1 MGRPFKLSEPEDV
14 HGVKTKFLLRP
25 IKVFCCAG
33 QPLRLHPLASG
44 SSRPESAL
52 AQEFPIQAEWMTR
65 GAFRSLPASI
75 DKRPSPEEL
84 LRRAEA
90 EERRARRGRL
100 KVFLG
105 YASRVG
111 KSFRMLDEGRRRS
124 ERGEDVVV
132 AAIQFPLTP
141 DLEALMAR
149 LEYIPA
155 LKETYA
161 GKEYEVLNVAAI
173 FRRHPRVCLVD
184 ELAYDNPPGTRN
196 PKRWQDVD
204 NILDQGISVIT
215 AVNLQHIEQ
224 QQDAVERIT
233 GKRARQTVP
242 ERFLRSADEIVLVDA
257 AVDDMMQRAGTRE
270 LVDVRQ
276 LSELRELALLLA
288 ADVVDGQLEN
298 YLRSNGVELR
308 WGSQERIL
316 VCVTPRSDAG
326 AMLRSG
332 RRNADR
338 FHGTLLVCYVRQS
351 GLGAKDR
358 ATIDANLGL
367 ALELEA
373 DVHVLEGLDPI
384 TAIIRFAR
392 EQRVTQIFVGHS
404 VPNRWK
410 EMWSRS
416 PVDRLLRA
424 ATDIDVRIFPH
435 PQTS

>member
-1 MGRPFKLSEPEDV
+1 M
-14 HGVKTKFLLRP
+14 
-25 IKVFCCAG
+25 
-33 QPLRLHPLASG
+33 
-44 SSRPESAL
+44 
-52 AQEFPIQAEWMTR
+52 
-65 GAFRSLPASI
+65 PASP
-75 DKRPSPEEL
+75 DQRPSPEEL
-84 LRRAEA
+84 LRRVQA
-90 EERRARRGRL
+90 EERRSRRGRL

-111 KSFRMLDEGRRRS
+111 KSFRMLDEGRRRR

-141 DLEALMAR
+141 DLEALMANMP
-149 LEYIPA
+149 YIPV

-161 GKEYEVLNVAAI
+161 GKEYEVLDVASI

-204 NILDQGISVIT
+204 NILDQGISVIS
-215 AVNLQHIEQ
+215 AVNLQHIEE

-233 GKRARQTVP
+233 GKRPRQTVP

-257 AVDDMMQRAGTRE
+257 AVDDMMQRASS
-270 LVDVRQ
+270 LDPVDMRRR

-288 ADVVDGQLEN
+288 ADVIDGQLEN
-298 YLRSNGVELR
+298 YLRSNGVALR

-338 FHGTLLVCYVRQS
+338 FHGNLLVCYVRQTALS
-351 GLGAKDR
+351 SKDQ
-358 ATIDANLGL
+358 ATMDANLSL
-367 ALELEA
+367 ARELEA
-373 DVHVLEGLDPI
+373 DVQVLEGSDPI
-384 TAIIRFAR
+384 GAIIRFAR
-392 EQRVTQIFVGHS
+392 EQKVTQIFVGHS
-404 VPNRWK
+404 APDRWK

-416 PVDRLLRA
+416 PVDRLIKA
-424 ATDIDVRIFPH
+424 ATDIDIRIFPH

>member
-1 MGRPFKLSEPEDV
+1 
-14 HGVKTKFLLRP
+14 
-25 IKVFCCAG
+25 
-33 QPLRLHPLASG
+33 
-44 SSRPESAL
+44 
-52 AQEFPIQAEWMTR
+52 
-65 GAFRSLPASI
+65 LPASI

-84 LRRAEA
+84 LRRVQA

-111 KSFRMLDEGRRRS
+111 KSFRMLDEGRRRK

-141 DLEALMAR
+141 DLESLMAT
-149 LEYIPA
+149 LEYIPV

-161 GKEYEVLNVAAI
+161 GNEYEVLNVAAI

-215 AVNLQHIEQ
+215 AVNLQHIEEH
-224 QQDAVERIT
+224 QDAVERIT

-288 ADVVDGQLEN
+288 ADVIDGQLEN

-338 FHGTLLVCYVRQS
+338 FHGNLLVCYVRQS
-351 GLGAKDR
+351 GLSVKDQ
-358 ATIDANLGL
+358 ATMDANLAL

-373 DVHVLEGLDPI
+373 DVHVLDGSDPI
-384 TAIIRFAR
+384 AAIIRFAR
-392 EQRVTQIFVGHS
+392 AQKVTQIFVGHS
-404 VPNRWK
+404 APDRWK

-416 PVDRLLRA
+416 PVDRLIRA

-435 PQTS
+435 PQKP

>member
-1 MGRPFKLSEPEDV
+1 MDV
-14 HGVKTKFLLRP
+14 TG
-25 IKVFCCAG
+25 
-33 QPLRLHPLASG
+33 
-44 SSRPESAL
+44 ES
-52 AQEFPIQAEWMTR
+52 
-65 GAFRSLPASI
+65 RSLPASI

-84 LRRAEA
+84 LRRVQA

-111 KSFRMLDEGRRRS
+111 KSFRMLDEGRRRK

-141 DLEALMAR
+141 DLETLMAT
-149 LEYIPA
+149 LEYIPV

-161 GKEYEVLNVAAI
+161 GNEYEVMNVASI

-184 ELAYDNPPGTRN
+184 ELAYDNPPGSRN

-215 AVNLQHIEQ
+215 AVNLQHIEE
-224 QQDAVERIT
+224 QQDAVEAIT

-257 AVDDMMQRAGTRE
+257 AVDDMVRRAGSRE
-270 LVDVRQ
+270 PADLRRQ

-288 ADVVDGQLEN
+288 ADVIDGQLEN

-338 FHGTLLVCYVRQS
+338 FHGNLLVCYVRQS
-351 GLGAKDR
+351 GLSAKDQ
-358 ATIDANLGL
+358 ATMDANLAL
-367 ALELEA
+367 AIQLEA
-373 DVHVLEGLDPI
+373 DVHVLEGSDPI
-384 TAIIRFAR
+384 GAIIRFAR

-404 VPNRWK
+404 APDRWK

-416 PVDRLLRA
+416 PVDRLIRA

-435 PQTS
+435 PQTV

>member
-1 MGRPFKLSEPEDV
+1 MGEPFKLSEPEGA

-25 IKVFCCAG
+25 ISFFVD
-33 QPLRLHPLASG
+33 
-44 SSRPESAL
+44 SSRHPAGRLGDGSL
-52 AQEFPIQAEWMTR
+52 AHEFPMRAEWMTR
-65 GAFRSLPASI
+65 GVSRSLPASI

-84 LRRAEA
+84 LRRVQA

-111 KSFRMLDEGRRRS
+111 KSFRMLDEGRRRK

-141 DLEALMAR
+141 DLEALMAT
-149 LEYIPA
+149 LEFIPT
-155 LKETYA
+155 LKEVYA
-161 GKEYEVLNVAAI
+161 GNEYEVLNVAAI

-204 NILDQGISVIT
+204 NILDQGTSVIT
-215 AVNLQHIEQ
+215 AVNLQHIEEH
-224 QQDAVERIT
+224 QDAVERIT

-270 LVDVRQ
+270 LVDLRR

-288 ADVVDGQLEN
+288 ADVIDGQLEN
-298 YLRSNGVELR
+298 YLRSHGVELR

-332 RRNADR
+332 RRNANR
-338 FHGTLLVCYVRQS
+338 FHGNLLVCYVRQS
-351 GLGAKDR
+351 GLGAKDQ
-358 ATIDANLGL
+358 ATMDANLAL

-373 DVHVLEGLDPI
+373 DVHVLEGADPI
-384 TAIIRFAR
+384 AAIIRFAR

-404 VPNRWK
+404 APDRWK
-410 EMWSRS
+410 EIWSLS
-416 PVDRLLRA
+416 PVDRLIRA

-435 PQTS
+435 PQTP

>member
-1 MGRPFKLSEPEDV
+1 M
-14 HGVKTKFLLRP
+14 
-25 IKVFCCAG
+25 
-33 QPLRLHPLASG
+33 
-44 SSRPESAL
+44 
-52 AQEFPIQAEWMTR
+52 
-65 GAFRSLPASI
+65 PASI
-75 DKRPSPEEL
+75 DRRPNPEEL
-84 LRRAEA
+84 LRRVQA

-111 KSFRMLDEGRRRS
+111 KSFRMLDEGRRRK

-132 AAIQFPLTP
+132 ASIQFPLTP
-141 DLEALMAR
+141 DLEALMAT
-149 LEYIPA
+149 LEYIPV
-155 LKETYA
+155 LKEAYA
-161 GKEYEVLNVAAI
+161 GNEYEVLNVAEI

-215 AVNLQHIEQ
+215 AVNLQHIEEH
-224 QQDAVERIT
+224 QDAVERIT

-257 AVDDMMQRAGTRE
+257 AVDDMMKRAGTRE
-270 LVDVRQ
+270 LVDLRR

-288 ADVVDGQLEN
+288 ADVIDGQLEN
-298 YLRSNGVELR
+298 YLQSNGVELR

-316 VCVTPRSDAG
+316 VCVTPRSDAA

-338 FHGTLLVCYVRQS
+338 FHGNLLVCYVRQS
-351 GLGAKDR
+351 GLAPKDQ
-358 ATIDANLGL
+358 ATMDANL
-367 ALELEA
+367 AMAREMEA

-384 TAIIRFAR
+384 AAIIRFAR
-392 EQRVTQIFVGHS
+392 EQKVTQIFVGHS
-404 VPNRWK
+404 APDRWK
-410 EMWSRS
+410 ELWSRS
-416 PVDRLLRA
+416 PVDRLIRA

>member
-1 MGRPFKLSEPEDV
+1 MR
-14 HGVKTKFLLRP
+14 
-25 IKVFCCAG
+25 
-33 QPLRLHPLASG
+33 
-44 SSRPESAL
+44 
-52 AQEFPIQAEWMTR
+52 AEWMTR
-65 GAFRSLPASI
+65 GVSRSLPASI

-84 LRRAEA
+84 LRRVQA

-111 KSFRMLDEGRRRS
+111 KSFRMLDEGRRRK

-141 DLEALMAR
+141 DLEALMAT
-149 LEYIPA
+149 LEFIPT
-155 LKETYA
+155 LKEVYA
-161 GKEYEVLNVAAI
+161 GNEYEVLNVAAI

-204 NILDQGISVIT
+204 NILDQGTSVIT
-215 AVNLQHIEQ
+215 AVNLQHIEEH
-224 QQDAVERIT
+224 QDAVERIT

-270 LVDVRQ
+270 LVDLRR

-288 ADVVDGQLEN
+288 ADVIDGQLEN
-298 YLRSNGVELR
+298 YLRSHGVELR

-332 RRNADR
+332 RRNANR
-338 FHGTLLVCYVRQS
+338 FHGNLLVCYVRQS
-351 GLGAKDR
+351 GLGAKDQ
-358 ATIDANLGL
+358 ATMDANLAL

-373 DVHVLEGLDPI
+373 DVHVLEGADPI
-384 TAIIRFAR
+384 AAIIRFAR

-404 VPNRWK
+404 APDRWK
-410 EMWSRS
+410 ELWSLS
-416 PVDRLLRA
+416 PVDRLIRA

-435 PQTS
+435 PQTP

>member
-1 MGRPFKLSEPEDV
+1 
-14 HGVKTKFLLRP
+14 
-25 IKVFCCAG
+25 
-33 QPLRLHPLASG
+33 
-44 SSRPESAL
+44 
-52 AQEFPIQAEWMTR
+52 
-65 GAFRSLPASI
+65 LPASI
-75 DKRPSPEEL
+75 DRRPNPEEL
-84 LRRAEA
+84 LRRVQA

-111 KSFRMLDEGRRRS
+111 KSFRMLDEGRRRK

-132 AAIQFPLTP
+132 ASIQFPLTP
-141 DLEALMAR
+141 DLEALMAT
-149 LEYIPA
+149 LEYIPV
-155 LKETYA
+155 LKEAYA
-161 GKEYEVLNVAAI
+161 GNEYEVLNVAEI

-215 AVNLQHIEQ
+215 AVNLQHIEEH
-224 QQDAVERIT
+224 QDAVERIT

-257 AVDDMMQRAGTRE
+257 AVDDMMKRAGTRE
-270 LVDVRQ
+270 LVDLRR

-288 ADVVDGQLEN
+288 ADVIDGQLEN
-298 YLRSNGVELR
+298 YLQSNGVELR

-316 VCVTPRSDAG
+316 VCVTPRSDAA

-338 FHGTLLVCYVRQS
+338 FHGNLLVCYVRQS
-351 GLGAKDR
+351 GLAPKDQ
-358 ATIDANLGL
+358 ATMDANL
-367 ALELEA
+367 AMAREMEA

-384 TAIIRFAR
+384 AAIIRFAR
-392 EQRVTQIFVGHS
+392 EQKVTQIFVGHS
-404 VPNRWK
+404 APDRWK
-410 EMWSRS
+410 ELWSRS
-416 PVDRLLRA
+416 PVDRLIRA

>member
-1 MGRPFKLSEPEDV
+1 M
-14 HGVKTKFLLRP
+14 
-25 IKVFCCAG
+25 
-33 QPLRLHPLASG
+33 
-44 SSRPESAL
+44 
-52 AQEFPIQAEWMTR
+52 
-65 GAFRSLPASI
+65 PASI
-75 DKRPSPEEL
+75 DRRPSPDEL
-84 LRRAEA
+84 LRRVQDY
-90 EERRARRGRL
+90 ERRARRGRL

-111 KSFRMLDEGRRRS
+111 KSFRMLDEGRRRK

-141 DLEALMAR
+141 DLEACMVR
-149 LEYIPA
+149 LPYIPPH
-155 LKETYA
+155 KEAYA
-161 GKEYEVLNVAAI
+161 GKEYEVLDVAAI

-184 ELAYDNPPGTRN
+184 ELAYDNPPGSRN

-215 AVNLQHIEQ
+215 AVNLQHIEE

-233 GKRARQTVP
+233 GKRVRQTVP

-257 AVDDMMQRAGTRE
+257 AVDDMLKRAASKE
-270 LVDVRQ
+270 PIDVRQ

-288 ADVVDGQLEN
+288 ADVVEGQLEN
-298 YLRSNGVELR
+298 YLRTQGVEMR
-308 WGSQERIL
+308 WGFQERIL

-351 GLGAKDR
+351 GLNPKDQ
-358 ATIDANLGL
+358 ATIDANLAL
-367 ALELEA
+367 ARELEA
-373 DVHVLEGLDPI
+373 DVQVLEGSDPI
-384 TAIIRFAR
+384 AAIMRFAR
-392 EQRVTQIFVGHS
+392 EQKVTQIFVGHS
-404 VPNRWK
+404 APDRWK

-416 PVDRLLRA
+416 PVDRIIRA

-435 PQTS
+435 LQTT

>member
-1 MGRPFKLSEPEDV
+1 
-14 HGVKTKFLLRP
+14 
-25 IKVFCCAG
+25 
-33 QPLRLHPLASG
+33 
-44 SSRPESAL
+44 
-52 AQEFPIQAEWMTR
+52 
-65 GAFRSLPASI
+65 LPASI

-84 LRRAEA
+84 LRRVQA

-111 KSFRMLDEGRRRS
+111 KSFRMLDEGRRRK
-124 ERGEDVVV
+124 ERGEDVIV

-141 DLEALMAR
+141 DLEAVMAK
-149 LEYIPA
+149 LEYIPV

-215 AVNLQHIEQ
+215 AINLQHIEEH
-224 QQDAVERIT
+224 QDAVERIT
-233 GKRARQTVP
+233 GKRARETVP

-257 AVDDMMQRAGTRE
+257 AVDDMMQRAGTRGPE
-270 LVDVRQ
+270 VLRL
-276 LSELRELALLLA
+276 LSELREQALLLA
-288 ADVVDGQLEN
+288 ADVIDGQLEN
-298 YLRSNGVELR
+298 YLQSNGVELR

-316 VCVTPRSDAG
+316 VCVTPRSDAA

-338 FHGTLLVCYVRQS
+338 FHGSLLVCYVRQA
-351 GLGAKDR
+351 GLGAKDK
-358 ATIDANLGL
+358 ATMDANLAL
-367 ALELEA
+367 AQELEA
-373 DVHVLEGLDPI
+373 DVHVLDCSDPI
-384 TAIIRFAR
+384 AAIIRFAR

-404 VPNRWK
+404 APDRWK

-416 PVDRLLRA
+416 PVDRLIKA
-424 ATDIDVRIFPH
+424 ATDIDIRIFPH

>member
-1 MGRPFKLSEPEDV
+1 MVDEEIRRTV
-14 HGVKTKFLLRP
+14 
-25 IKVFCCAG
+25 
-33 QPLRLHPLASG
+33 
-44 SSRPESAL
+44 
-52 AQEFPIQAEWMTR
+52 
-65 GAFRSLPASI
+65 PASI

-84 LRRAEA
+84 LRRVQA

-111 KSFRMLDEGRRRS
+111 KSFRMLDEGRRRK

-141 DLEALMAR
+141 DLEALMSAV
-149 LEYIPA
+149 EHIPP
-155 LKETYA
+155 LKEIYG
-161 GKEYEVLNVAAI
+161 GKEYEVLSVAAI

-184 ELAYDNPPGTRN
+184 ELAYDNPPGSRN

-215 AVNLQHIEQ
+215 AINLQHIEEM
-224 QQDAVERIT
+224 QDAVERIT
-233 GKRARQTVP
+233 CKRARQTVP

-257 AVDDMMQRAGTRE
+257 AVDDMMQRAGSCE
-270 LVDVRQ
+270 PIDVRR

-288 ADVVDGQLEN
+288 ADVIDGQLEN
-298 YLRSNGVELR
+298 YLRSNGVEVR

-338 FHGTLLVCYVRQS
+338 FHGNLLVCYVRQNA
-351 GLGAKDR
+351 LNTRDR
-358 ATIDANLGL
+358 ALMDSNL
-367 ALELEA
+367 ALAQQLHA
-373 DVHVLEGLDPI
+373 DVHVLEGSD
-384 TAIIRFAR
+384 AIGAIMRFAR

-404 VPNRWK
+404 APDRWK
-410 EMWSRS
+410 ELWSRS
-416 PVDRLLRA
+416 PVDRLIRA

-435 PQTS
+435 PETS

>member
-1 MGRPFKLSEPEDV
+1 
-14 HGVKTKFLLRP
+14 
-25 IKVFCCAG
+25 
-33 QPLRLHPLASG
+33 
-44 SSRPESAL
+44 
-52 AQEFPIQAEWMTR
+52 
-65 GAFRSLPASI
+65 LPASI
-75 DKRPSPEEL
+75 DKRPNPEEL
-84 LRRAEA
+84 LRRVQA
-90 EERRARRGRL
+90 EERRGRRGRL

-111 KSFRMLDEGRRRS
+111 KSFRMLDEGRRRR

-141 DLEALMAR
+141 DLEALMAT
-149 LEYIPA
+149 LEYIPV

-161 GKEYEVLNVAAI
+161 GKDYEVMNVAAI

-184 ELAYDNPPGTRN
+184 ELAYDNPPGSRN

-215 AVNLQHIEQ
+215 AINLQHIEE
-224 QQDAVERIT
+224 QQDAVERIA

-257 AVDDMMQRAGTRE
+257 AVDDMMKRASALE
-270 LVDVRQ
+270 PVDLRRR

-288 ADVVDGQLEN
+288 ADVIDGQLEN
-298 YLRSNGVELR
+298 YLRCNGVELR

-338 FHGTLLVCYVRQS
+338 FHGNLLVCYVRQS
-351 GLGAKDR
+351 GLSAKDQ
-358 ATIDANLGL
+358 ATMDANLAL
-367 ALELEA
+367 AAQLEA
-373 DVHVLEGLDPI
+373 DVHVLDCADPI
-384 TAIIRFAR
+384 AAIIHFAR
-392 EQRVTQIFVGHS
+392 EQKVTQIFVGHS
-404 VPNRWK
+404 APDRWK
-410 EMWSRS
+410 ELWSRS
-416 PVDRLLRA
+416 PVDRLIRA

-435 PQTS
+435 PQTL

>member
-1 MGRPFKLSEPEDV
+1 
-14 HGVKTKFLLRP
+14 
-25 IKVFCCAG
+25 
-33 QPLRLHPLASG
+33 
-44 SSRPESAL
+44 
-52 AQEFPIQAEWMTR
+52 
-65 GAFRSLPASI
+65 LPASI
-75 DKRPSPEEL
+75 DRRPNPEEL
-84 LRRAEA
+84 LRRVQA

-111 KSFRMLDEGRRRS
+111 KSFRMLDEGRRRK

-132 AAIQFPLTP
+132 ASIQFPLTP
-141 DLEALMAR
+141 DLEALMAT
-149 LEYIPA
+149 LEYSPV
-155 LKETYA
+155 LKEAYA
-161 GKEYEVLNVAAI
+161 GNEYEVLNVAEI

-215 AVNLQHIEQ
+215 AVNLQHIEEH
-224 QQDAVERIT
+224 QDAVERIT

-257 AVDDMMQRAGTRE
+257 AVDDMMKRAGTRE
-270 LVDVRQ
+270 LVDLRR

-288 ADVVDGQLEN
+288 ADVIDGQLEN
-298 YLRSNGVELR
+298 YLQSNGVELR

-316 VCVTPRSDAG
+316 VCVTPRSDAA

-338 FHGTLLVCYVRQS
+338 FHGNLLVCYVRQS
-351 GLGAKDR
+351 GLAPKDQ
-358 ATIDANLGL
+358 ATMDANL
-367 ALELEA
+367 AMAREMEA

-384 TAIIRFAR
+384 AAIIRFAR
-392 EQRVTQIFVGHS
+392 EQKVTQIFVGHS
-404 VPNRWK
+404 APDRWK
-410 EMWSRS
+410 ELWSRS
-416 PVDRLLRA
+416 PVDRLIRA